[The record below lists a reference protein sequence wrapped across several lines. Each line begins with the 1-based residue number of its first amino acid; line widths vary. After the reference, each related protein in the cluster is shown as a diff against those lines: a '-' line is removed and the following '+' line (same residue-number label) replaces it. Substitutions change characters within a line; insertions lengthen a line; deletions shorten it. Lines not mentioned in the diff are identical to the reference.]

1 MSLSDVVRNIAKTVT
16 NREELKEKAKELPL
30 FVIQT
35 TLSAAGQA
43 LLLADRVK
51 NAVKGLGSNKEDDES
66 ERSPVA
72 DQPASGVE
80 DEEKPAR
87 REPVIF
93 APRKEKAAERPEP
106 VIFTPSKEGS
116 ANGAAVKTAEP
127 TAEPAKTAEPE
138 PAAKTA
144 EPEPAAK
151 TAGSQAASA
160 TTTEQAAPAV
170 AEEPVAEQP
179 VAEEP
184 TARQPVAEPVATAVA
199 EPDTA
204 EPKAAEPAAEREAA
218 EPAAKSEVAKSEVA
232 KSDTAEPEAAAPAVQ
247 PVSVEEADGELAKA
261 AAATTA
267 TAEASVPVEPLAGYA
282 DLSVASLRARMRG
295 KSVTQIEELLAY
307 EKATTARPDVVRM
320 YENRLTKLQAA
331 E

>member
-106 VIFTPSKEGS
+106 VIFTPAKEES
-116 ANGAAVKTAEP
+116 ANGTAVKTAEP
-127 TAEPAKTAEPE
+127 TAKPAEPE
-138 PAAKTA
+138 PAARTA
-144 EPEPAAK
+144 EHEPAGK
-151 TAGSQAASA
+151 TAGPQAASA

-170 AEEPVAEQP
+170 AEQPVTEEP

-204 EPKAAEPAAEREAA
+204 KSEAAKPAAEP
-218 EPAAKSEVAKSEVA
+218 
-232 KSDTAEPEAAAPAVQ
+232 DTAEPEAAAPAVQ

>member
-106 VIFTPSKEGS
+106 VIFTPAKEES
-116 ANGAAVKTAEP
+116 ANGTAVKTAEP
-127 TAEPAKTAEPE
+127 TAKPAEPEPAARTAEPE
-138 PAAKTA
+138 PAG
-144 EPEPAAK
+144 K
-151 TAGSQAASA
+151 TAGPQAASA

-170 AEEPVAEQP
+170 AEQPVTEQP

-204 EPKAAEPAAEREAA
+204 EPKAAKPDTAKSEAAKPAAE
-218 EPAAKSEVAKSEVA
+218 P
-232 KSDTAEPEAAAPAVQ
+232 DTAEPEAAAPAVQ

>member
-106 VIFTPSKEGS
+106 VIFTPAKEES
-116 ANGAAVKTAEP
+116 ANGTAVKTAEP
-127 TAEPAKTAEPE
+127 TAKPAEPE
-138 PAAKTA
+138 PAARTA
-144 EPEPAAK
+144 EP
-151 TAGSQAASA
+151 QAASA

-170 AEEPVAEQP
+170 AEQP
-179 VAEEP
+179 VTEQP

-204 EPKAAEPAAEREAA
+204 EPKAAKPDTAKPEAA
-218 EPAAKSEVAKSEVA
+218 KPAAKPEAAKSDTAEPEAAKPAAKPEAA

-267 TAEASVPVEPLAGYA
+267 TVEASVPVEPLAGYA